1 MPKLPSRAYKL
12 LWDAHS
18 AAGIVIGLALFVLF
32 ATGALLLFRGEV
44 RQWEEPDLRPTTGE
58 PQSISALTTPVLD
71 SLGQGEAL
79 PSYVYMTLP
88 KDADDNLYVHASGS
102 TVGPSHNTWVN
113 TRSGDWVGNPHEGA
127 LTQTLYHLHFFFQF
141 GTWGLHLAGLLGLFG
156 LLAVTTGTL
165 VHVNRLVKDFFQFRP
180 TKSLR
185 VAWAD
190 AHKVLGTIGLPFQT
204 MYVFTGAYFGLVGL
218 IAMLYAPLLF
228 DGNTGTFYR
237 EAGYYAP
244 TVQVDSAEVASGERP
259 RLGGLVDR
267 ADRTWSDFTPETVVA
282 TGLGTPTARIE
293 VVGRTKGTVFG
304 GTGAVVFHG
313 QTGEVLLTQPPSEAG
328 ALNDAVQTMEQLH
341 FADFGGLALQ
351 ILFFLLA
358 LASCGVILTG
368 NLTWLEVRRGQ
379 DRWINRILARLT
391 AGVATG
397 MLPALAVLFLADR
410 WLPRGRAID
419 EWTDIAFFSAWALV
433 AAYALVRSN
442 VARSH
447 RHLLTTGGLL
457 CLLVPI
463 ANGTTTGT
471 WLWTAWSTQ
480 QWSVLGVDVGAL
492 LLGTAALGLAAGI
505 TVDAAS
511 TPEDDADAA
520 PAPASAMTQGE
531 NAVSVPSAPSS

>member
-44 RQWEEPDLRPTTGE
+44 RQWEEPTLRPTDGE
-58 PQSISALTTPVLD
+58 PQSLTALTTPVLD
-71 SLGQGEAL
+71 SLGQGTAL
-79 PSYVYMTLP
+79 PAYVYATLP
-88 KDADDNLYVHASGS
+88 EAPDDNLYVHASGG

-113 TRSGDWVGNPHEGA
+113 TRTGDWVGNPHEGA

-141 GTWGLHLAGLLGLFG
+141 GKWGLHLAGLIGLFG

-218 IAMLYAPLLF
+218 IAMMYAPLLF

-237 EAGYYAP
+237 KAGYYAP
-244 TVQVDSAEVASGERP
+244 TVQVDSAQVAPGDRP
-259 RLGGLVDR
+259 RLGGLVAR
-267 ADRTWSDFTPETVVA
+267 ADRTWDDFAPETVVA
-282 TGLGTPTARIE
+282 TGLGTPTARVE
-293 VVGRTKGTVFG
+293 VVGRTAGTVVG

-313 QTGEVLLTQPPSEAG
+313 ETGAVLLKRPPSEAG
-328 ALNDAVQTMEQLH
+328 ALNDVVQTMEQLH
-341 FADFGGLALQ
+341 FADFGGLALK

-358 LASCGVILTG
+358 VASCAVILTG

-379 DRWINRILARLT
+379 DRWINRVLARLT

-397 MLPALAVLFLADR
+397 LLPALAVLFLADR
-410 WLPRGRAID
+410 WAPHGVAMD
-419 EWTDIAFFSAWALV
+419 EWTDVAFFGAWALA
-433 AAYALVRSN
+433 AAYALLRSN
-442 VARSH
+442 VARTH
-447 RHLLTTGGLL
+447 RHLLATGGLL

-471 WLWTAWSTQ
+471 WLWTAWATQ
-480 QWSVLGVDVGAL
+480 QWSVLGVDLGAL
-492 LLGTAALGLAAGI
+492 LLGSAALGLAAGI

-511 TPEDDADAA
+511 KPDDNAETKPAA
-520 PAPASAMTQGE
+520 ASPMVQAE
-531 NAVSVPSAPSS
+531 NSVSLPSAPSS